1 MSNIKSNYVGNC
13 VFCNDKLNL
22 IFDIVIIANAY
33 DDIIKGKTKGGI
45 YYENLNILNL
55 LNNRNDIN
63 LICYLNEEQYK
74 KHHSQLEEDYGI
86 TNFLTYT
93 PISLYK
99 PYQFLIK
106 KNFENKFSKFIKNAA
121 VRLLKF
127 FIDKKIKKIDAQ
139 YEFLSKKNK
148 VAYLSCALKVPGIF
162 QKQKNIKKFVML
174 QDVILYKFKEYEQ
187 DWFTRLVN
195 SLNSEDTYFAI
206 SENTRKDFLHYFPVI
221 NEENIFTTPIST
233 SKLFSPQKSQIE
245 LNKLKVKYGIPKNKK
260 YILSLCQL
268 NPRKN
273 LLRNIQAFNYFI
285 KKNNIDDLVFV
296 VAGSLQQDTPK
307 ELRPYLKDRK
317 KINQFS
323 HECKNIYAI
332 GFVDDEDVECL
343 FSNAEWFVYTSRYE
357 GFGIPPLEA
366 MCCGCPVI
374 TSNNSSLPEVVGDAG
389 QLIDWDSDEQH
400 VKAYE
405 KYYFDS
411 EYRNSMSQKGL
422 ERAKLF
428 SWESTVDN
436 MMKIIKERS
445 LENG

>member
-1 MSNIKSNYVGNC
+1 MNNVNSSQVGKC

-22 IFDIVIIANAY
+22 IFDIVILANAY
-33 DDIIKGKTKGGI
+33 DDTIKGKTKGGI

-55 LNNRNDIN
+55 LKNREDIN
-63 LICYLNEEQYK
+63 LICYLNNDQFQ
-74 KHHSQLEEDYGI
+74 KHHCQLERDFGV
-86 TNFLTYT
+86 TNFLTYR
-93 PISLYK
+93 PISLYS
-99 PYQFLIK
+99 PYNFLIK
-106 KNFENKFSKFIKNAA
+106 KKSSYKFGNFIKNIV

-127 FIDKKIKKIDAQ
+127 FIDKEINKIDAQ
-139 YEFLSKKNK
+139 YEFLSHKNK

-162 QKQKNIKKFVML
+162 QKQKKIRKFVML
-174 QDVILYKFKEYEQ
+174 QDVILYAFKEYEQ

-221 NEENIFTTPIST
+221 KSENIFTTPIST
-233 SKLFSPQKSQIE
+233 SKLFKPQKSHDD
-245 LNKLKVKYGIPKNKK
+245 LNNLKTKYGIPKNKK

-273 LLRNIQAFNYFI
+273 LLRNIQTFNIFI
-285 KKNNIDDLVFV
+285 EKNKIDDLVFV
-296 VAGSLQQDTPK
+296 LAGSLQHDTPK
-307 ELRPYLKDRK
+307 ELKPYLKDRMRTS
-317 KINQFS
+317 QFS
-323 HECKNIYAI
+323 DDNKNIYAI
-332 GFVDDEDVECL
+332 GFVDDDDVQCL

-374 TSNNSSLPEVVGDAG
+374 VSNNSSLPEVVGESG

-400 VKAYE
+400 IKAYE

-422 ERAKLF
+422 ERSKLF
-428 SWESTVDN
+428 SWEKTVDN
-436 MMKIIKERS
+436 MMKIIKERT
-445 LENG
+445 LTNE